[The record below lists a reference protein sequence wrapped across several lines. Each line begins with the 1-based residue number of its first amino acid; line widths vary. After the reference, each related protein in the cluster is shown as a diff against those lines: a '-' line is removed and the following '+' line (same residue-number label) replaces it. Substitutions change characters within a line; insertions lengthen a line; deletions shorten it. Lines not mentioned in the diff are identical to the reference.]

1 MECVQKEGGDPK
13 GDVIATAHVLL
24 ARLPVREYAKSSK
37 KVYVRTFYH
46 MWYEESLDPLRTGD
60 ARDTYNVRRS
70 ALHYGARRL
79 LLDILTYLDA
89 AAERRDTGLDPT
101 DVVAYETC
109 VAVLANVVRRLGP
122 AIDRDPPLWDDT
134 PDFSQA
140 SRWKAEA
147 GLTKVRGAGSKK
159 HTLGKLPRNWIEQ
172 LWSHVPLGHG
182 YRDAIAVL
190 SVSPARRGE
199 VVPGDRPSGFS
210 DGVHVAL
217 DNEDCLV
224 LTHSP
229 QKTHNGA
236 FGMEY
241 SGVRV
246 DPVAEG
252 PCAEYLAQRCR
263 EEGGEFVVM
272 IKSANAL
279 SKAVKRIGVKAFP
292 NGPAI
297 TPNVFRSQRLA
308 DAKAAFGGGE
318 KVALAGGHCTDR
330 TQSKY
335 GNIIHGRK
343 GGLIDAFGSRKPRL
357 IAVARAKELAKTRK
371 NLLTLNV

>member
-1 MECVQKEGGDPK
+1 MECVQKEGDNPQGDPI
-13 GDVIATAHVLL
+13 VTARALL
-24 ARLPVREYAKSSK
+24 ARLPERQCAKSSRK
-37 KVYVRTFYH
+37 LYGRTFH
-46 MWYEESLDPLRTGD
+46 GMWAEENLDPLRIGD

-70 ALHYGARRL
+70 ALHYCGRRL
-79 LLDILTYLDA
+79 LLNILTYLDV
-89 AAERRDTGLDPT
+89 AAERRDTGLDPK
-101 DVVAYETC
+101 DVVAYETT
-109 VAVLANVVRRLGP
+109 VAVLADVVRRLGP

-134 PDFSQA
+134 PDFSQT
-140 SRWKAEA
+140 SRWKAET
-147 GLTKVRGAGSKK
+147 GCTKVRGAGSKK
-159 HTLGKLPRNWIEQ
+159 HALAELPRDWIEQ
-172 LWSHVPLGHG
+172 LWSHVPLDHRH
-182 YRDAIAVL
+182 RDAIAVL

-210 DGVHVAL
+210 EGVRVAL
-217 DNEDCLV
+217 DNEGCLV

-229 QKTHNGA
+229 QKTHNGR

-252 PCAEYLAQRCR
+252 PCAEYLVQRCR
-263 EEGGEFVVM
+263 GQGGEFVVM
-272 IKSANAL
+272 VKSANAL
-279 SKAVKRIGVKAFP
+279 SKAVKRIGLKAFP
-292 NGPAI
+292 DGPAI

-318 KVALAGGHCTDR
+318 KVALAGGHCIDR

-357 IAVARAKELAKTRK
+357 VAVARAREIGKRRR
-371 NLLTLNV
+371 NLLTPDV

>member
-1 MECVQKEGGDPK
+1 VQCVQKEGDDAQG
-13 GDVIATAHVLL
+13 GLIVTARALL
-24 ARLPVREYAKSSK
+24 ARLPARQYAKSSK
-37 KVYVRTFYH
+37 EVYARTFYR

-60 ARDTYNVRRS
+60 ARDTYSVRRS
-70 ALHYGARRL
+70 ALHYGARHL
-79 LLDILTYLDA
+79 LLNILTRLDA

-101 DVVAYETC
+101 DET
-109 VAVLANVVRRLGP
+109 VYDTLMSVLAGVVSRLEP
-122 AIDRDPPLWDDT
+122 AIDRDPPLCGDT
-134 PDFSQA
+134 PDFDQP
-140 SRWKAEA
+140 SRWNSNT
-147 GLTKVRGAGSKK
+147 GCTKVRGAGSKK
-159 HTLGKLPRNWIEQ
+159 HALGKLPRDWIEQ
-172 LWSHVPLGHG
+172 FWSHVPLDHR

-210 DGVHVAL
+210 DGVRVAL
-217 DNEDCLV
+217 DNEGCLV

-229 QKTHNGA
+229 QKTHSGE

-252 PCAEYLAQRCR
+252 RSAEYLAQRCK

-272 IKSANAL
+272 VKSAGAL
-279 SKAVKRIGVKAFP
+279 SKAIKRIGHKAFP
-292 NGPAI
+292 AGPAI
-297 TPNVFRSQRLA
+297 TPNVLRSQRLA
-308 DAKAAFGGGE
+308 DAKAAFGAGE

-335 GNIIHGRK
+335 GNVIYGRK
-343 GGLIDAFGSRKPRL
+343 GGLLDAFGSRKPRL
-357 IAVARAKELAKTRK
+357 VAVARASELGKTRK
-371 NLLTLNV
+371 NRLTPDV